1 MLGIYAYFDKKD
13 NSVVYVGKDS
23 SIEKNKRHREHMY
36 KSNYNKQA
44 INRILQSNP
53 NRYTYQV
60 LVWNVKD
67 QDTLTAL
74 EIQNIRQ
81 LKPKF
86 NFTDGGDGI
95 SGFRHSDETKEK
107 ISKSK
112 IGFKHS
118 EETKKKISK
127 GNIGNIHSKETKQ
140 KMSKSHQGFR
150 HTEETKRKLS
160 KIMKVAHSN
169 KKGNDNSNSK
179 YNLWDVGSTHYLKG
193 NMFNNNRE
201 PNPCKCF
208 MIRWNGYD
216 IPCGTFMD
224 FISTDLINNI
234 IKKEMGVVLS

>member
-1 MLGIYAYFDKKD
+1 MFRISREINNDINKKEWLNMLGIYCYIDKKD
-13 NSVVYVGKDS
+13 NKIVYIGKDS
-23 SIEKNKRHREHMY
+23 HIERNKRHKTHISPSHY
-36 KSNYNKQA
+36 DKQPF
-44 INRILQSNP
+44 NRILQNNP
-53 NRYTYQV
+53 NRYIYQV

-67 QDTLTAL
+67 QETLNAL
-74 EIQNIRQ
+74 EIQYIRQ

-127 GNIGNIHSKETKQ
+127 
-140 KMSKSHQGFR
+140 
-150 HTEETKRKLS
+150 
-160 KIMKVAHSN
+160 IMKVAHSN

-179 YNLWDVGSTHYLKG
+179 YNLWDVGSTHYFKG